1 VVPALSVAPPRL
13 PQRCGTHNAPLSVE
27 GQGTVARSGAR
38 PARHCWSIPTRLLA
52 CAAMGGRV
60 LEGLRILDLTRVVA
74 GPFATALLADLGA
87 DVIKIE
93 RPRTGDDYRYGPAP
107 EGETSLAFENTNRGK
122 RSITLD
128 VGHPEGREL
137 FLRLVDG
144 ADAVVENF
152 RAGWMASKGV
162 GPDVLRARNPRLVVA
177 ALSGFGATGPRAGE
191 VSYDIVAQAAGGL
204 LAMTGFP
211 DGPPVRAGGA
221 LADFVGGLFL
231 ALGVVAALLER
242 ERTGVARALDL
253 SNQDAIFAITDSWA
267 TIAAGLGMRAE
278 RVGNQHSF
286 TAPYD
291 ALEARDGWIVVG
303 TASNKLFRRL
313 CAAIGKPEL
322 SSDERFRNHRGRA
335 ARRRELN
342 AIVGEWV
349 RERTCAEVLAVLGP
363 GGADV
368 PCARVTRPD
377 ELVDDPQLNA
387 RGMIERRP
395 HPRLGEIVLHGN
407 ALRFSDAEPRQRALA
422 PRLGEHNEEIYGELG
437 LDPATLDRLV
447 ASGVI

>member
-1 VVPALSVAPPRL
+1 MP
-13 PQRCGTHNAPLSVE
+13 
-27 GQGTVARSGAR
+27 
-38 PARHCWSIPTRLLA
+38 
-52 CAAMGGRV
+52 GRV

-87 DVIKIE
+87 DVIKVE

-107 EGETSLAFENTNRGK
+107 EGETSLSFQNTNRGK

-128 VGHPEGREL
+128 VGHPEGRDL
-137 FLRLVDG
+137 FLRLVDR
-144 ADAVVENF
+144 ADAVVDNF
-152 RAGWMASKGV
+152 RAGWMASKGL
-162 GPDVLRARNPRLVVA
+162 GADVLRARNPRLVVA

-231 ALGVVAALLER
+231 ALGVVSALLER

-267 TIAAGLGMRAE
+267 TIAAGLGMHAE

-303 TASNKLFRRL
+303 TASNRLFRRL
-313 CAAIGKPEL
+313 CAAIGQPEL
-322 SSDERFRNHRGRA
+322 ASDDRFRNHRGRA

-342 AIVGEWV
+342 AIIGAWV
-349 RERTCAEVLAVLGP
+349 RERTCAEVLAALGP

-368 PCARVTRPD
+368 PCARVARPD
-377 ELVDDPQLNA
+377 ELIDDPQLVA
-387 RGMIERRP
+387 RGMIEREP
-395 HPRLGEIVLHGN
+395 HPSLGEIVFHGN
-407 ALRFSDAEPRQRALA
+407 PLQFSDAAPRARRLA
-422 PRLGEHNEEIYGELG
+422 PALGEHNAEVYAEIGVEAAELE
-437 LDPATLDRLV
+437 RLRAAGIV
-447 ASGVI
+447 